1 MWNKII
7 ENESAIEYF
16 NQEAERLIPLLKAYK
31 ETLKEGRHLRS
42 SEEEVKA
49 RFDEQD
55 VHYSYVWQVDNTGNE
70 ISRYFSIAPDK
81 MIGIDIND
89 YINVR
94 NLFGKLYK
102 RKEIAGLISSK
113 SLIELIFQ
121 WLKARYMKSTIEP
134 EKFTEYL
141 EVKISELVRNEKISI
156 PIVNMAIDTEIV
168 VGKVVFEF
176 LKRDLFDKIE
186 AKLNEAVNNGE
197 MAEKECTH
205 YIDKLRKD
213 YQGKVVGT
221 VQVIAERDRAI
232 EKAEKEV
239 DRSIMALKYFS
250 KQATS
255 PMSAALFGRKG
266 MTWLPSRE
274 LFVFEDDIPD
284 TIEETFA
291 TINNCLYIDNA
302 LFNLMTS
309 AGLDK
314 LSKILLKNAVTE
326 FEELIITALYTFTKA
341 ISQVNYHDK
350 IVFILSALEIVF
362 LKDSGEQ
369 IQMSSGQRLGFCIHR
384 DPQKRREVVELVSEA
399 YKIRSNYIHHGQ
411 ENEDIEIIRRLQIA
425 CWKALNIMIN
435 NHEKFSVKR
444 EFIDYVEG
452 LIYS

>member
-1 MWNKII
+1 M
-7 ENESAIEYF
+7 
-16 NQEAERLIPLLKAYK
+16 
-31 ETLKEGRHLRS
+31 
-42 SEEEVKA
+42 
-49 RFDEQD
+49 
-55 VHYSYVWQVDNTGNE
+55 
-70 ISRYFSIAPDK
+70 
-81 MIGIDIND
+81 
-89 YINVR
+89 
-94 NLFGKLYK
+94 
-102 RKEIAGLISSK
+102 
-113 SLIELIFQ
+113 
-121 WLKARYMKSTIEP
+121 
-134 EKFTEYL
+134 
-141 EVKISELVRNEKISI
+141 
-156 PIVNMAIDTEIV
+156 
-168 VGKVVFEF
+168 
-176 LKRDLFDKIE
+176 
-186 AKLNEAVNNGE
+186 NEAVNNGE

-221 VQVIAERDRAI
+221 VQVIAEKDRAI

-274 LFVFEDDIPD
+274 PFVFEDDIPD

-384 DPQKRREVVELVSEA
+384 DPQKTR
-399 YKIRSNYIHHGQ
+399 G
-411 ENEDIEIIRRLQIA
+411 
-425 CWKALNIMIN
+425 C
-435 NHEKFSVKR
+435 
-444 EFIDYVEG
+444 
-452 LIYS
+452 